1 MKNELE
7 NLKQIAHGLAQQFG
21 ETCEIVIHDVRTPEM
36 EGTVFVLKTA
46 KYLTES

>member
-21 ETCEIVIHDVRTPEM
+21 ETCENCNSRRTDA
-36 EGTVFVLKTA
+36 GNGRYRCL
-46 KYLTES
+46 Y

>member
-36 EGTVFVLKTA
+36 EGTVVCI
-46 KYLTES
+46 ENGEISNR